1 MADYIPSGEAAKIRW
16 LSRFTPWFGTYG
28 MSYGFTV
35 DEVCALVF
43 TVMQARLVAASTAEK
58 QRALRAAV
66 VMKRHGIAD
75 TVSLVRGCVKRLQAD
90 PAMTDAD
97 RADAGIAVPDTKP
110 TATDPQAIRAIPRP
124 LLELDWSVPLQVMV
138 HFGFNPHNEHENARP
153 DGTQGVHIQYCRG
166 GIPEH
171 EADWN
176 DLDSDTQS
184 PYIHI
189 VHEDE
194 PTDYAYRVCWVSKHL
209 KRGPYGDPAVCTVS
223 V

>member
-58 QRALRAAV
+58 EVAYRAGVVVKREAA
-66 VMKRHGIAD
+66 GAAIARSRD
-75 TVSLVRGCVKRLQAD
+75 FVRRLQAQ
-90 PAMTDAD
+90 PGMTDAV
-97 RADAGIAVPDTKP
+97 RAEAGITVPDTTK
-110 TATDPQAIRAIPRP
+110 TAESPDAVEELTPP
-124 LLELDWSVPLQVMV
+124 EVVLDWSKRQRVTL
-138 HFGFNPHNEHENARP
+138 HFGPNPQDEHHNAKP
-153 DGTQGVHIQYCRG
+153 AGVHAAQIQYHRG
-166 GIPEH
+166 GLPEH
-171 EADWN
+171 EADWLT
-176 DLDSDTQS
+176 LDIDSAS
-184 PYIHI
+184 PYIHV

-194 PTDYAYRVCWVSKHL
+194 PTTYAYRACWVSKHL